1 MTTFTPYDLDTAAP
15 EAQKLLQGIQSSYG
29 FVPNLFTY
37 MAEAPV
43 TIEAYLALNQLI
55 GKSSLSPAQAQAA
68 LLAVSL
74 ENNCDFCTV
83 AHRALGKK
91 AGVKAQTI
99 ESLLTQ
105 SPIDDPKDRALVEL
119 VQLIVRERG
128 QVADQS
134 LQRFFAAGF
143 TRQQVFE
150 LILVV
155 TIKTLSNYINHLTKP
170 EVNPELIAML

>member
-55 GKSSLSPAQAQAA
+55 GKSSLSPAQAQVA

-91 AGVKAQTI
+91 
-99 ESLLTQ
+99 
-105 SPIDDPKDRALVEL
+105 RA
-119 VQLIVRERG
+119 
-128 QVADQS
+128 
-134 LQRFFAAGF
+134 
-143 TRQQVFE
+143 
-150 LILVV
+150 
-155 TIKTLSNYINHLTKP
+155 
-170 EVNPELIAML
+170 